1 MSIEQPEKVSPL
13 AAFALRY
20 VDGAS
25 EPVVVEQL
33 YVSWDLRMNYSLAF
47 QGTRDRVAGWWPT
60 QGVAWEQFG
69 DVITELVAS
78 GDLVMCK
85 NTDPEDHP
93 EHHITQG
100 GRAPFSWGTPPLV
113 LRYLTTPAGSIAWRK
128 VLDREAALNRASIA
142 NRAAEQERQQARA
155 ELRAERVHAAAAA
168 GADTLRALAA
178 ATGYPRSEVRATIH
192 ELVAA
197 GQLVYAGGGRWSGH
211 RWRVAGEQ
219 TPPADGAPTT

>member
-1 MSIEQPEKVSPL
+1 MSTEQSGKPSPL

-25 EPVVVEQL
+25 RPVLVEQL
-33 YVSWDLRMNYSLAF
+33 YVNWDLNTHYTLSF

-60 QGVAWEQFG
+60 QGVAWEKFG
-69 DVITELVAS
+69 DAITELVAS

-93 EHHITQG
+93 EHHITQDVG
-100 GRAPFSWGTPPLV
+100 DPFPWGKPPLV

-128 VLDREAALNRASIA
+128 VLDDRAAAARASVA
-142 NRAAEQERQQARA
+142 NHAAEREQQRARA
-155 ELRAERVHAAAAA
+155 EIRADRVHAAAAA
-168 GADTLRALAA
+168 GADTLRALAT
-178 ATGYPRSEVRATIH
+178 ATGYPRADVRTTIH

-197 GQLVYAGGGRWSGH
+197 GRLVFAGGGRWSGY

-219 TPPADGAPTT
+219 AAPADGAPAA